1 MRYPVCNQSIAIFGP
16 FGTAL
21 AFMQS
26 RKEKQKMAFD
36 AFLKI
41 DGIPGESTDDKH
53 KDWIE
58 VLSFD
63 FGMEQ
68 PSSATDSSAG
78 GGTTERVDVEDLAVM
93 KHLDKAS
100 PKLYEFCCNGK
111 HIKDVTLELCRAGGD
126 KLKYLEV
133 KMEQVVISSAH
144 PSGKSEGSD
153 GFPTEHVKF
162 NFAKVKWTYTQQKRA
177 DGSGGGNVAGGW
189 DLTANKV
196 YA

>member
-1 MRYPVCNQSIAIFGP
+1 M
-16 FGTAL
+16 
-21 AFMQS
+21 
-26 RKEKQKMAFD
+26 FD

-58 VLSFD
+58 ILSFD
-63 FGMEQ
+63 FGMIQ

-78 GGTTERVDVEDLAVM
+78 GGTTERVDVEDMDLV
-93 KHLDKAS
+93 KHLDKSS
-100 PKLYEFCCNGK
+100 PKLYELCCNGK
-111 HIKDVTLELCRAGGD
+111 HLKDATLELCRAGGD
-126 KLKYLEV
+126 KTKYLEV
-133 KMEQVVISSAH
+133 KMEQVVISSAR

-153 GFPTEHVKF
+153 GFPTEKISL
-162 NFAKVKWTYTQQKRA
+162 NFGKVKWTYTQQKRA

>member
-1 MRYPVCNQSIAIFGP
+1 M
-16 FGTAL
+16 
-21 AFMQS
+21 
-26 RKEKQKMAFD
+26 FD

-58 VLSFD
+58 ILDFH

-78 GGTTERVDVEDLAVM
+78 GGTTERVNVDDFAIL

-100 PKLYEFCCNGK
+100 PKIYELCCNGK
-111 HIKDVTLELCRAGGD
+111 HIKDVTFELCRAGGD
-126 KLKYLEV
+126 KLKYMEV
-133 KMEQVVISSAH
+133 KMENVVISEAR
-144 PSGKSEGSD
+144 PGGKSQGTDALPSESIS
-153 GFPTEHVKF
+153 F